1 MKFNTKKFKL
11 SSHHWNRREFDASNP
26 DDLAEYR
33 HFLQTSHWKN
43 GCPFILEW
51 PFNNAISMIEH
62 KIVST
67 HITKLIKTNTTA

>member
-11 SSHHWNRREFDASNP
+11 SSHHWARREFDAMNP
-26 DDLAEYR
+26 DDLVEYR
-33 HFLQTSHWKN
+33 QFLQSSRWKN

-51 PFNNAISMIEH
+51 PFNNVVSMIEH

-67 HITKLIKTNTTA
+67 HINKLIKAKA